1 MTKAFKNANKFAAS
15 VCQHFYQYKLIHKR
29 TIHNKWAKWAYQKH
43 KIVYSV
49 ELSMKQL
56 NMYKWNVR
64 ISGTY
69 EKQLE
74 TGSDVITVATLI
86 YQTLKKSLMK
96 TVTAR

>member
-15 VCQHFYQYKLIHKR
+15 VYQHFYQYKLIHKH

-43 KIVYSV
+43 IIAYSV

-64 ISGTY
+64 ISGIY
-69 EKQLE
+69 EKQQE
-74 TGSDVITVATLI
+74 TWSDLITVATLI
-86 YQTLKKSLMK
+86 YQILKESLIK